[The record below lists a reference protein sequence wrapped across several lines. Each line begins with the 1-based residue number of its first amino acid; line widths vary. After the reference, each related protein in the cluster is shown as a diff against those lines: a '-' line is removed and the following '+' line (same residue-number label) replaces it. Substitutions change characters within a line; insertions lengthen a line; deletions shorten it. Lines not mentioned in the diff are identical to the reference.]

1 MGSHSLGVH
10 LISLGRLEEEPMGTL
25 EFIQIVIA
33 QSRSWRPT

>member
-1 MGSHSLGVH
+1 MGFHSLEVH

-25 EFIQIVIA
+25 AFIQIVIA

>member
-25 EFIQIVIA
+25 AFIQIVIA
-33 QSRSWRPT
+33 KSRSWCPT